1 MRKSKYDLFLIL
13 KKLKK
18 KKTLNNISTLNNEK
32 RRLEFIRQ
40 TLTEMLTTNS
50 INNSNEISGSELK
63 GRAAFSDNLLRKL
76 EVSKNREAHL
86 LEEIKDNLNEV
97 SKIEKQ
103 KEKIIKRKEELR
115 IKQQNFIEMKKENIN
130 KTKNLFSS

>member
-1 MRKSKYDLFLIL
+1 MKKTKYDLFLIL

-18 KKTLNNISTLNNEK
+18 NKTLNNISTLNNEK

-76 EVSKNREAHL
+76 EVSKNREAHV

-103 KEKIIKRKEELR
+103 KEKIIKKKEELR

-130 KTKNLFSS
+130 KIKNLFSN

>member
-18 KKTLNNISTLNNEK
+18 NKTLNNISTLNNEK

-76 EVSKNREAHL
+76 EVSKNREAHV

>member
-1 MRKSKYDLFLIL
+1 MKKSKYDLFLIL

-18 KKTLNNISTLNNEK
+18 NKTLNNISTLNNEK

-76 EVSKNREAHL
+76 EVSKNREAHV

>member
-1 MRKSKYDLFLIL
+1 MKKTKYDLFLIL

-18 KKTLNNISTLNNEK
+18 NKTLNNISTLNNEK

-76 EVSKNREAHL
+76 EVSKNREAHV

-130 KTKNLFSS
+130 KTKNLFST

>member
-1 MRKSKYDLFLIL
+1 MKKSKYDLFLIL

-18 KKTLNNISTLNNEK
+18 NKTLNNISTLNNEK

>member
-1 MRKSKYDLFLIL
+1 MVAR
-13 KKLKK
+13 
-18 KKTLNNISTLNNEK
+18 
-32 RRLEFIRQ
+32 
-40 TLTEMLTTNS
+40 

-76 EVSKNREAHL
+76 EVSKNREAHV

-115 IKQQNFIEMKKENIN
+115 IKQQNFIEMKKENII
-130 KTKNLFSS
+130 KTKNLFST

>member
-1 MRKSKYDLFLIL
+1 MKKTKYDLFLIL

-18 KKTLNNISTLNNEK
+18 NKTLNNISTLNNEK

-76 EVSKNREAHL
+76 EVSKNREAHV

-103 KEKIIKRKEELR
+103 KEKIILHQSG
-115 IKQQNFIEMKKENIN
+115 I
-130 KTKNLFSS
+130 